1 MAEHISSF
9 LLHIRR
15 CAEDKAA
22 GLVLDAAPPGTGT
35 GVAVDTAPG
44 AAVPVAAAG
53 LATNMDVDTADDLFA
68 DIHDFDPTSGWGDDD
83 EVTAAMSVCG
93 DAEVTTTATTDAVSA
108 SVAGADRAVEPL
120 LARQRCGNRAHR
132 GRDDL
137 FADVDDFDPTWSGVV
152 VMRPQQRGRV

>member
-1 MAEHISSF
+1 MPDEYGIW
-9 LLHIRR
+9 L
-15 CAEDKAA
+15 
-22 GLVLDAAPPGTGT
+22 APPVLLLPIRVLVWLWARLLVVLLSRWSPLTPPLT
-35 GVAVDTAPG
+35 RMSALHTAG
-44 AAVPVAAAG
+44 
-53 LATNMDVDTADDLFA
+53 LFA

-83 EVTAAMSVCG
+83 EVTAAMPVCG

-108 SVAGADRAVEPL
+108 SVAGAARAVEPL